1 MIRALLFKEWLKI
14 RWFWAAAMA
23 IHFAFFLR
31 FFFDIRRR
39 IGSEHAEM
47 VWYQTIHLGTL
58 LYSDIRYLP
67 LFTGLV
73 LAAAQFIPEILG
85 RRLRLTL
92 HLPMHRDGMLLI
104 CLTAGLSGLLSLCLL
119 DAVFIPL
126 ILAKTFPASV
136 ALSSLPTMLPWIL
149 AGVLAYLGGVT
160 LLLETSWPRRVVLAI
175 VFSILI
181 GLHYSGRGYGW
192 LIPALPWLIGL
203 IPFFLAAVFE
213 SGRRFRQRGA

>member
-14 RWFWAAAMA
+14 RWFWAAALA
-23 IHFAFFLR
+23 IHVAIFLR
-31 FFFDIRRR
+31 IFFDIRGR
-39 IGSEHAEM
+39 IGAEHAEM
-47 VWYQTIHLGTL
+47 VWYQTVHLGTL

-67 LFTGLV
+67 LLTGLV

-92 HLPMHRDGMLLI
+92 HLPMHRDSMLLI
-104 CLTAGLSGLLSLCLL
+104 CLAAGLSGLLSLCFLS
-119 DAVFIPL
+119 AVSIPL
-126 ILAKTFPASV
+126 ILAKTFPIPV

-160 LLLETSWPRRVVLAI
+160 LLLETTWPRRVLLI
-175 VFSILI
+175 FVFSILI
-181 GLHYSGRGYGW
+181 ALHYSGRGYGW
-192 LIPALPWLIGL
+192 LTPALPWLIAL
-203 IPFFLAAVFE
+203 APLFLAAVFE